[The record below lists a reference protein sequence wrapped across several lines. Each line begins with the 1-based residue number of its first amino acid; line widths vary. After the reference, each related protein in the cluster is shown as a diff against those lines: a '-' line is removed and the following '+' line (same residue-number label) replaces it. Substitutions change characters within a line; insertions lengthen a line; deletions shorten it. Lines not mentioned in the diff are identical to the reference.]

1 MIILRAIISKKISWG
16 REDLIMML
24 CASIPQWYSCKSS
37 DLWSVTYQG
46 FTDWTVR
53 AGCFGRTFYVRKSV
67 LFAFYILVIIWRDN
81 YPVCCIK
88 SAGCQVCY
96 WMLCHFC
103 RTYDIFQSYDIFCN
117 SLPETLSGS
126 IDNESTFGPSLIKI
140 RPKLTGFSSDT
151 AQRLKSGIQ
160 NQSARQFSCLIFCS
174 WIPDCNYCQQ
184 KQLFL
189 NKLEGLH
196 QWQINFYFHRS

>member
-1 MIILRAIISKKISWG
+1 MVILLTMISKKISWG

-24 CASIPQWYSCKSS
+24 CASSPQLYSCKPS

-46 FTDWTVR
+46 FTDETWRT
-53 AGCFGRTFYVRKSV
+53 AGCIGRCFYVRKSV
-67 LFAFYILVIIWRDN
+67 LFTFYIFVIIGRDN

-103 RTYDIFQSYDIFCN
+103 RTYDIFPSYDIFCN

-151 AQRLKSGIQ
+151 AHRLKSRIQ
-160 NQSARQFSCLIFCS
+160 N
-174 WIPDCNYCQQ
+174 
-184 KQLFL
+184 
-189 NKLEGLH
+189 
-196 QWQINFYFHRS
+196 